1 MMVSPRTS
9 LETKT
14 TKMMRTVTAADVFNN
29 KNNKR
34 MFFLGNFVVLL
45 LAVHTVVVVVVPPP
59 VVVVEA
65 KGRPQLSK
73 TTTKT
78 TTSSQTSRKFLS
90 RLPSSLSSQKNP
102 RQSSRQTQQQ
112 STSTST
118 SVFERYLRSCEER
131 PFLTK
136 GVTAGCIA
144 AMGDI
149 MAQYLEY
156 SLSSSSMS
164 SSSSN
169 VSIGD
174 GDSFGII
181 SKTTIMMFFSNMLNV
196 RRVTTFFLCGALFS
210 GPFVHIWYGYVAQF
224 GRSLKTKFGPN
235 FTTLQEVLS
244 QLLLDQTVGV
254 VLFFP
259 LYLIVYD
266 MIENVVIYG
275 QFPSFEQALTR
286 CHIYIRQVIT
296 MQYRIFPLASLI
308 NFSFV
313 PEQLRVLFSNS
324 VSLFWNIY
332 LCSLV
337 A

>member
-29 KNNKR
+29 NNNNSNKR
-34 MFFLGNFVVLL
+34 MFVLRNFIVLL
-45 LAVHTVVVVVVPPP
+45 LAVYTAGVVLVPPP

-65 KGRPQLSK
+65 KGRPHLSK
-73 TTTKT
+73 TTK
-78 TTSSQTSRKFLS
+78 TSSQSSSKFLS

-102 RQSSRQTQQQ
+102 RQSSKQTRQK

-156 SLSSSSMS
+156 SFSSSSSMVS
-164 SSSSN
+164 SSGN
-169 VSIGD
+169 VNISDNLDI
-174 GDSFGII
+174 FGI
-181 SKTTIMMFFSNMLNV
+181 KTIMMFFSNMLNV
-196 RRVTTFFLCGALFS
+196 RRVTTFFLCGSLFS
-210 GPFVHIWYGYVAQF
+210 GPFVHIWYGYVARF

-266 MIENVVIYG
+266 MIENVVMYG
-275 QFPSFEQALTR
+275 QPPSFEQALTK